1 VVENKIY
8 RGGGYKMKTS
18 VVWLFSNGAREFNI
32 HEVNQELFDKLRP
45 VFDTPEQEEV
55 GKITVDKDTTIVF
68 TRSKTKKDETTEELC
83 KLEASD
89 RVARVIRKG

>member
-8 RGGGYKMKTS
+8 RGGGNTMKTS

-32 HEVNQELFDKLRP
+32 HEVNPELFDKLRP
-45 VFDTPEQEEV
+45 AFDTPEQCDV

-68 TRSKTKKDETTEELC
+68 TRSKTKKDETIHENRL
-83 KLEASD
+83 
-89 RVARVIRKG
+89 

>member
-18 VVWLFSNGAREFNI
+18 VVWLFANGAREFNI
-32 HEVNQELFDKLRP
+32 HEVNPELFDKLRP
-45 VFDTPEQEEV
+45 AFDTPEQCDV

-68 TRSKTKKDETTEELC
+68 TRSKTKKDETIHENRL
-83 KLEASD
+83 
-89 RVARVIRKG
+89 